1 MSQKICSLRED
12 VIKGLPKLAALTL
25 TAAPAPSVPTIPN
38 CKILGFRSRN
48 NRVYT
53 REAVQ
58 AAAAKYEG
66 CKVNLD
72 HNTGSEPRKFSERFG
87 RLVNVRFT
95 PEGLFGDLQYN
106 PAHPLAEAFR
116 WWVAHD
122 PNAIGLSH
130 NATAEVQTTAHGT
143 ELVTEIRD
151 VDSVDL
157 VADPATT
164 KGLLESYQER
174 NVMDPM
180 ETMDQDPAVQ
190 MPPGETQ
197 PTQEADGDGD
207 FAAHLG
213 NAILAIINDTGMST
227 DDKKKKVL
235 QALKLMDD
243 GTEAEAMEPITEDDT
258 PEMDGSASDVLEGE
272 PDEDTISLP
281 PDEVEEGED
290 YGTDDEA
297 AAMEAALLGSDEEM
311 PLPMPTKK
319 KAEESV
325 DPKIAALTAE
335 LDALRVQEALRVKRA
350 KALKACKEAKLPKE
364 AITKVF
370 VGQLLQLKESEW
382 KPLVADRAAIAKR
395 TVKPISAPATVAGD
409 TYESFVRDLL
419 AN

>member
-1 MSQKICSLRED
+1 MSQIRNLRED
-12 VIKGLPKLAALTL
+12 VVKGLPKLTALTL
-25 TAAPAPSVPTIPN
+25 TAMAPDATPTIPN

-87 RLVNVRFT
+87 RMVNVRFT

-106 PAHPLAEAFR
+106 PAHPLAEAFK
-116 WWVAHD
+116 WWVAND

-130 NATAEVQTTAHGT
+130 NATAEVQTTAQGT

-164 KGLLESYQER
+164 KGLLESYNER

-190 MPPGETQ
+190 MPPPAAEQTAH
-197 PTQEADGDGD
+197 EAEDGD
-207 FAAHLG
+207 FASHLG
-213 NAILAIINDTGMST
+213 NAVLAILNDASMST
-227 DDKKKKVL
+227 EEKRKKIL
-235 QALKLMDD
+235 GALKLMDD
-243 GTEAEAMEPITEDDT
+243 EAAAGDAVGAEPVIEDDT
-258 PEMDGSASDVLEGE
+258 PEMDGSSSD
-272 PDEDTISLP
+272 ILP
-281 PDEVEEGED
+281 PDEVEEGEE
-290 YGTDDEA
+290 YGSDDEA
-297 AAMEAALLGSDEEM
+297 AAMEAALLGNDDEL
-311 PLPMPTKK
+311 PPPMPTKK

-325 DPKIAALTAE
+325 DPKIAALQAE
-335 LDALRVQEALRVKRA
+335 LDALRVQEALRAKKA
-350 KALKACKEAKLPKE
+350 KALRACKEAKLPSE

-382 KPLVADRAAIAKR
+382 KPLVDDRAAIAKR
-395 TVKPISAPATVAGD
+395 TVKPISAPAAVAGD

>member
-197 PTQEADGDGD
+197 PTQEADDEGD
-207 FAAHLG
+207 FASHLG
-213 NAILAIINDTGMST
+213 NAVLAILNDASMST
-227 DDKKKKVL
+227 DEKRKKIL
-235 QALKLMDD
+235 GALKLMDEEPAA
-243 GTEAEAMEPITEDDT
+243 GAEPGLEPIVEDDT
-258 PEMDGSASDVLEGE
+258 PAMDGSESDV
-272 PDEDTISLP
+272 LP

-311 PLPMPTKK
+311 PPPMPTKK

-335 LDALRVQEALRVKRA
+335 LDALRVQEALRVKKA